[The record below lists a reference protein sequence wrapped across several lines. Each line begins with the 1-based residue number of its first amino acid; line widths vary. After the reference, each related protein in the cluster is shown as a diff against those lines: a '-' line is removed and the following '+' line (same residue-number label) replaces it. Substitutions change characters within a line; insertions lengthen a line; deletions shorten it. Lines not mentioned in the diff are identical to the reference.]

1 QVSVQEV
8 NYWVRVQ
15 TAAHTM
21 TVSNANQLV
30 SSEPVA
36 VGTGGTPTPL
46 GIFYLTELLRPLGQP
61 WYGPYA
67 YSLSAHS
74 DVLQSFMGGDGTIG
88 IHGTNSPGSIGRA
101 RKGRGCG
108 RRTGLDHRDCM
119 QEVRLPDTPGAG
131 DRAHGRRP
139 AVRVPV
145 LPPPGDLPPLS
156 ELTQS
161 EEPGETSRD
170 TPLAVCCSCC

>member
-15 TAAHTM
+15 TAAHTL
-21 TVSNANQLV
+21 TLSNANQLV

-46 GIFYLTELLRPLGQP
+46 GIFYLTELLKPISQP

-74 DVLQSFMGGDGTIG
+74 DVLQSFMGGDATIVTPGTS
-88 IHGTNSPGSIGRA
+88 SPGSIGPASSPA
-101 RKGRGCG
+101 RLRMLNA
-108 RRTGLDHRDCM
+108 RTPTPSPT
-119 QEVRLPDTPGAG
+119 LP
-131 DRAHGRRP
+131 
-139 AVRVPV
+139 
-145 LPPPGDLPPLS
+145 
-156 ELTQS
+156 
-161 EEPGETSRD
+161 
-170 TPLAVCCSCC
+170 